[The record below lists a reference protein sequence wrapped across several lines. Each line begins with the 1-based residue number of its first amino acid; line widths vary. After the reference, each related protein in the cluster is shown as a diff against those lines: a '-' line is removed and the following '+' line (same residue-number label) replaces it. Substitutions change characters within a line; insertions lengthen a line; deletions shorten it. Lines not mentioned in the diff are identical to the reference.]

1 MNQVTEVLTTAK
13 ALIADPARWIK
24 GHYAMCSEGYPLD
37 VMHDEAV
44 NFDSEGALHRAAGVS
59 PTAFLVGPAGVA
71 EGLLRKAMGGAI
83 LNFNDTRTHPEVMA
97 AFDSA
102 IAESGSAS

>member
-1 MNQVTEVLTTAK
+1 MNPVTEVLTTAK

-24 GHYAMCSEGYPLD
+24 EHYAMCSEGYPLD

-44 NFDSEGALHRAAGVS
+44 NFDAEGALHRAAGVS
-59 PTAFLVGPAGVA
+59 TTVFLLGSAGVA
-71 EGLLRKAMGGAI
+71 QELLRKAMHGSI
-83 LNFNDTRTHPEVMA
+83 LVFNDERTHPEVMA
-97 AFDSA
+97 AFDAA